1 METITS
7 RDETVFDKY
16 KNIRNKVKSLTVK
29 YAQEEQQK
37 ISMECKRERLP
48 YQYGTHYLTMYLHT
62 YRCIVDFF

>member
-37 ISMECKRERLP
+37 ISMECENIH
-48 YQYGTHYLTMYLHT
+48 GM
-62 YRCIVDFF
+62 